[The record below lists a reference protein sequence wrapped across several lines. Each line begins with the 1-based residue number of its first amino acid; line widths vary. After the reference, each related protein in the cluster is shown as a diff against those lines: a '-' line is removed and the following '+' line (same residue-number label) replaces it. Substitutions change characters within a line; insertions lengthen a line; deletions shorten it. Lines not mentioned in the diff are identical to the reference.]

1 MIECNGVGVVQE
13 AALDTRLHPEGRQE
27 YPMFLSLCE

>member
-27 YPMFLSLCE
+27 SHVSVTV